1 MSVSVS
7 ASTLNTVLNGFF
19 EDNSFVSGAEATT
32 ADVELFKSLSGAPN
46 AKALPHFARWYKNI
60 ASNVD
65 SITAK
70 PAEAPA
76 SKEEEDD
83 DDIDLFG
90 SDDDEV
96 DEELEKQKAQRLE
109 EYRARKAAKGPG
121 PVAKSM
127 VTYDI
132 KPWEAE
138 TDLAEVEE
146 LVKGITLDG
155 LTWAKKGIQVPI
167 GYGIKKLQIN
177 ATVEDAKVS
186 TEDLKDKIEEDFSDY
201 VQSVD
206 IAAFMKL

>member
-19 EDNSFVSGAEATT
+19 EDNSFVAGAEATT
-32 ADVELFKSLSGAPN
+32 ADVELFKSLSDAPN

-60 ASNVD
+60 ASNID
-65 SITAK
+65 SISAK

-76 SKEEEDD
+76 AKEEEDD

-90 SDDDEV
+90 SDEEE
-96 DEELEKQKAQRLE
+96 DEELEKQKAQRLA
-109 EYRARKAAKGPG
+109 EYRAKKEAKGPG
-121 PVAKSM
+121 PAAKSM
-127 VTYDI
+127 VTFEI

-138 TDLAEVEE
+138 TDLDELEE
-146 LVKGITLDG
+146 LVKAISLDG
-155 LTWAKKGIQVPI
+155 LTWAQKGLQVPI
-167 GYGIKKLQIN
+167 AFGIKKLQIN

-186 TEDLKDKIEEDFSDY
+186 TDDLSEKIMELEDY

>member
-1 MSVSVS
+1 
-7 ASTLNTVLNGFF
+7 
-19 EDNSFVSGAEATT
+19 ATT
-32 ADVELFKSLSGAPN
+32 ADVELFKSLSDAPN
-46 AKALPHFARWYKNI
+46 AKELPCLARWYKNMV
-60 ASNVD
+60 SNAD

-70 PAEAPA
+70 PTAAPT
-76 SKEEEDD
+76 SKEEDE

-90 SDDDEV
+90 SDDEEV
-96 DEELEKQKAQRLE
+96 DEELEKQKAQRIE
-109 EYRARKAAKGPG
+109 EYRAKKAAKGPG

-146 LVKGITLDG
+146 LVKGITHDG

-177 ATVEDAKVS
+177 ATVVDDKVS
-186 TEDLKDKIEEDFSDY
+186 TEDLKDKIEEDFADY

-206 IAAFMKL
+206 IAAMMKL

>member
-1 MSVSVS
+1 MYYHDIRPL
-7 ASTLNTVLNGFF
+7 LNDLPIFIIRVCVY
-19 EDNSFVSGAEATT
+19 SAEATT
-32 ADVELFKSLSGAPN
+32 ADIELFKSLSDAPN
-46 AKALPHFARWYKNI
+46 AKALPHLARWYKNI
-60 ASNVD
+60 ASNAD
-65 SITAK
+65 SISAK
-70 PAEAPA
+70 PAAAPA
-76 SKEEEDD
+76 SKEEEEDE

-90 SDDDEV
+90 SDDEEV
-96 DEELEKQKAQRLE
+96 DEELERQKAQRLE
-109 EYRARKAAKGPG
+109 EYRAKKAAKGPG
-121 PVAKSM
+121 PLAKSM

-177 ATVEDAKVS
+177 ATVVDDKVS
-186 TEDLKDKIEEDFSDY
+186 TEDLKDKIEEDFADY